1 MAEKKTPEQI
11 KAEAE
16 AKKAEQKLKQVQD
29 AEARKAVAEQKKA
42 ERAAAAEAKKAE
54 REAKKAERAA
64 AAEAKKAQ
72 KAAAAEAKKAERE
85 AKKAEKEAAKMP
97 MQNAVR
103 RPKPDTLCGQL
114 WAIYDNMSGEKGSP
128 VAIGDAM
135 DVAESQGFNDAT
147 IRTQYARW
155 RKYYGIEGSI
165 ESQAAVK
172 RKQEREARKAALEA
186 DRAKRKAEA
195 EAAKAAE
202 PKAEAPEA
210 AN

>member
-1 MAEKKTPEQI
+1 MSEKKTPEQM

-16 AKKAEQKLKQVQD
+16 AKKLKQVQD
-29 AEARKAVAEQKKA
+29 TEARKAAAEQKKA

-54 REAKKAERAA
+54 QEAKKAERAA

-72 KAAAAEAKKAERE
+72 KAAEAEAKKAARE

-97 MQNAVR
+97 MQNDVR
-103 RPKPDTLCGQL
+103 RPKPGTLCGQL
-114 WAIYDNMSGEKGSP
+114 WQIYDTMSGEKGSP

-135 DVAESQGFNDAT
+135 DVAQSKGFNDAT

-172 RKQEREARKAALEA
+172 RKQEREERKAALEA
-186 DRAKRKAEA
+186 AKAKRQAEADAAKAEDEGKAA
-195 EAAKAAE
+195 EAA
-202 PKAEAPEA
+202 
-210 AN
+210 N